1 MAAENGCR
9 QNLPHQLFA
18 NAFPARKKQRM
29 GKAPLSKERLQ
40 FPYFICM
47 ACQGRPAN
55 FQIPS
60 PLHIKIYQHPP
71 DGIMTGHD

>member
-1 MAAENGCR
+1 MTTEDGRC
-9 QNLPHQLFA
+9 QYLPHQLLA
-18 NAFPARKKQRM
+18 DAFPARKKQGM

-60 PLHIKIYQHPP
+60 PLHIKIYQHTP